1 MVIPSVAKEI
11 YDANGRYKTLL
22 IIVIKNILFL
32 DSNTM
37 ADDEEEVGEE
47 ENSNNLGVGPF
58 RIFIFFT
65 N

>member
-1 MVIPSVAKEI
+1 
-11 YDANGRYKTLL
+11 
-22 IIVIKNILFL
+22 
-32 DSNTM
+32 M

-58 RIFIFFT
+58 LIYIFFT